1 MTLDTW
7 WLYLGAIVLI
17 ACTPGPNVLYVTT
30 RSIQYGLRTSAAGM
44 AGCLL
49 ALVLMLVGSV
59 AGLSALLITL
69 PAAFDIL
76 RYLGA
81 AYLIWLGIQ
90 TWRAPDEPEDVA
102 NAMPEASLAATFR
115 GGFLVGISNP
125 KLLIFAAAFFPQFI
139 TPSAPWLPQFA
150 LLVATFVAVELT
162 FYVVYALSGPPA
174 GGASGA
180 RRVAAAP
187 QPGERRDLRGLWPR
201 LAALS
206 AVAAAIPHF
215 DLTSSRLNS

>member
-1 MTLDTW
+1 MTVETW

-30 RSIQYGLRTSAAGM
+30 RSIQYGLRISGAAM

-90 TWRAPDEPEDVA
+90 TWRAPDEPEDVVA
-102 NAMPEASLAATFR
+102 APEASLAATFR

-125 KLLIFAAAFFPQFI
+125 KLPIFAAAFFPQFI
-139 TPSAPWLPQFA
+139 TPTAPWLPQFA
-150 LLVATFVAVELT
+150 LLVATFVAVELA
-162 FYVVYALSGPPA
+162 FYVVYALSG
-174 GGASGA
+174 
-180 RRVAAAP
+180 R
-187 QPGERRDLRGLWPR
+187 R
-201 LAALS
+201 LAAHL
-206 AVAAAIPHF
+206 VRGVWRR
-215 DLTSSRLNS
+215 RLNRASGVIFAGFGVALLRYRP

>member
-1 MTLDTW
+1 MTVETW
-7 WLYLGAIVLI
+7 SLYLGAIVLI

-30 RSIQYGLRTSAAGM
+30 RSIQYGLRASAAAM
-44 AGCLL
+44 VGCLL
-49 ALVLMLVGSV
+49 ALVLMLIGSV

-69 PAAFDIL
+69 PMAFDIL

-90 TWRAPDEPEDVA
+90 TWRADEPEDAGAVA
-102 NAMPEASLAATFR
+102 PEASLAATFR

-139 TPSAPWLPQFA
+139 TPDAPWLPQFA

-162 FYVVYALSGPPA
+162 FYVVYALCG
-174 GGASGA
+174 
-180 RRVAAAP
+180 R
-187 QPGERRDLRGLWPR
+187 R
-201 LAALS
+201 LAAHL
-206 AVAAAIPHF
+206 ARGVWRR
-215 DLTSSRLNS
+215 RLNRASGVIFAGFGCALLRYRP